1 MSGQRKNECTF
12 VEPLLRWWRVTNLS
26 RNYPWRTCKDPYK
39 VIVAEILLQRTRRD
53 KVVEVYNRFIQRYP
67 SPSLLASAKVG
78 DVERIIEPLGLRKR
92 AKYLVRMAQEY
103 IRRIEVVERGLFEHL
118 PGVGVYVANTVKVLL
133 GFDTPLKADSSIAR
147 VFSRYFGR
155 PLNKRRP
162 ADTKWVNT
170 YLNKCSPHNK
180 KEYIL
185 ALIDLAW
192 EVCKPRN
199 PLCEKCPL
207 REECKYCSARKT

>member
-1 MSGQRKNECTF
+1 M
-12 VEPLLRWWRVTNLS
+12 
-26 RNYPWRTCKDPYK
+26 
-39 VIVAEILLQRTRRD
+39 AEILLQRTRRD
-53 KVVEVYNRFIQRYP
+53 KVVEVYNKFIRHYP
-67 SPSLLASAKVG
+67 DPLSLASAKID

-92 AKYLVRMAQEY
+92 AKYLIKMAQEF
-103 IRRIEVVERGLFEHL
+103 IRKNEMVKKGLFETL
-118 PGVGVYVANTVKVLL
+118 PGVGVYVANTAKILL

-162 ADTKWVNT
+162 ADTEWVNF
-170 YLNKCSPHNK
+170 YLNKCTPHNKK

-199 PLCEKCPL
+199 PLCNKCPL
-207 REECKYCSARKT
+207 KEECKYHHTRGT